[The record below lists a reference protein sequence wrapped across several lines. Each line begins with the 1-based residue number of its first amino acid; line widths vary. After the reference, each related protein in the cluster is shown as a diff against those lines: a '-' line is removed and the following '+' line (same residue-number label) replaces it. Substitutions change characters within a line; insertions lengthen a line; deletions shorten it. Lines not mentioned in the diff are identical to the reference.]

1 MRRLFFAM
9 AFTAAALIGP
19 AAQAGSLISGMS
31 SLTFVLGDNDPLV
44 FQGDGSSAGTSTNV
58 TNFSLAAGGAFAGA
72 TSLMLVPTA
81 NQPLMTIKVTIDNN
95 AQGMFT
101 GSPPHGDALISGTA
115 KNYVTTGTPLLKV
128 PISLGITVM
137 DTAMGS
143 GIKVTFSNKQWTA
156 GMSTVDLGGGMTEMI
171 TGSVMGGTP
180 GTAKLVAGSKI
191 VTNLGITT
199 FAFGILTLKYD
210 SIPTPEPGL
219 PMLLVAGAATLGVFG
234 WRKRRS

>member
-9 AFTAAALIGP
+9 AFTAAAVMGS
-19 AAQAGSLISGMS
+19 AAQAGTLLSMQS
-31 SLTFVLGDNDPLV
+31 SLTFILGDNTPLV
-44 FQGDGSSAGTSTNV
+44 FTGDGTSAGTSTGV
-58 TNFSLAAGGAFAGA
+58 DDFTLQAGSAFAGS
-72 TSLMLVPTA
+72 TSIMLVPTA
-81 NQPLMTIKVTIDNN
+81 NQPLMTIKVSIAKNN
-95 AQGMFT
+95 QGKFT
-101 GSPPHGDALISGTA
+101 GTPAHADALFTGTA
-115 KNYVTTGTPLLKV
+115 KNYVTTQTPLLKV
-128 PISLGITVM
+128 PISLGVTVM

-156 GMSTVDLGGGMTEMI
+156 GMSTVDLGGGMTEMM